1 MRDYAKRTGVPWLA
15 FYPRPKPILNMWPAE
30 FLGQTHVVAS
40 PHAYTHAE
48 GIAEGDLALS
58 LQVVSHAPQG
68 PRVFLVRE
76 MLSQFECDH
85 IIEMGTKV
93 IRESMV
99 GQGGGFKSKT
109 RTSRN
114 GWLRRSAS
122 PTLERIYKRF
132 GDVLGID
139 HELLS
144 SNKNAEELQVVRYQ
158 QTQEY
163 APHHDFGDDGT
174 PEQRFL
180 TLLLYIQLPDKGGA
194 TSFPKAADGRGLQVV
209 PARGDAVLFYSML
222 PDGNADDLALHAGMP
237 IHEGEKWVC
246 NLWVWDPVRK

>member
-1 MRDYAKRTGVPWLA
+1 
-15 FYPRPKPILNMWPAE
+15 
-30 FLGQTHVVAS
+30 
-40 PHAYTHAE
+40 
-48 GIAEGDLALS
+48 
-58 LQVVSHAPQG
+58 
-68 PRVFLVRE
+68 

-158 QTQEY
+158 QSQEY
-163 APHHDFGDDGT
+163 APHHDFGDDSAFDVELQGDVVAAMASSRDRVAAT
-174 PEQRFL
+174 P
-180 TLLLYIQLPDKGGA
+180 
-194 TSFPKAADGRGLQVV
+194 S
-209 PARGDAVLFYSML
+209 S
-222 PDGNADDLALHAGMP
+222 
-237 IHEGEKWVC
+237 
-246 NLWVWDPVRK
+246 

>member
-1 MRDYAKRTGVPWLA
+1 
-15 FYPRPKPILNMWPAE
+15 
-30 FLGQTHVVAS
+30 
-40 PHAYTHAE
+40 
-48 GIAEGDLALS
+48 
-58 LQVVSHAPQG
+58 
-68 PRVFLVRE
+68 
-76 MLSQFECDH
+76 
-85 IIEMGTKV
+85 
-93 IRESMV
+93 MV

-144 SNKNAEELQVVRYQ
+144 SNRNAEELQVVRYQ
-158 QTQEY
+158 QSQEY

-209 PARGDAVLFYSML
+209 PRAAAPCSSAACCLMGMRMIWPCTRACPSTRARRR
-222 PDGNADDLALHAGMP
+222 
-237 IHEGEKWVC
+237 VC
-246 NLWVWDPVRK
+246 NLGSGTRCGSKSLCYRVSDSHTGRGGGVRRAS